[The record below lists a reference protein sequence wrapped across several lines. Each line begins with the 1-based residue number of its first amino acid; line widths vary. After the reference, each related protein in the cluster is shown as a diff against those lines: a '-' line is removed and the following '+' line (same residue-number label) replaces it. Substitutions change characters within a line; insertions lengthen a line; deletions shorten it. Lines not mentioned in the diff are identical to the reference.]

1 MADIYAARET
11 NDAGVSAADIRRF
24 LPDAAYFPSF
34 AEIAAYVKKRAGK
47 GDMIFT
53 MGAGDIDKIAP
64 LLLPGS
70 QNQK

>member
-1 MADIYAARET
+1 MLT
-11 NDAGVSAADIRRF
+11 NSVEPPRPCSRRAHKVR

-34 AEIAAYVKKRAGK
+34 AEIAAYVKEHAGK
-47 GDMIFT
+47 GDMILT

-64 LLLPGS
+64 LLLPES